1 MRFYFLLIIILL
13 PLFFLPS
20 LSNAQESSD
29 VMVVNPETNKI
40 YLFNENNKTISVID
54 GNNNKLLANIHLEGK
69 KSNILSWS
77 MITNNIPIIGTL
89 AGIITVII
97 GLFTYGQSQTIKKKD
112 IQKEIVFP
120 LIDEFDNK
128 SPNTTLAKLI
138 LDDVKIKSNDDNYAY
153 GQYNIDR
160 LKKVLAHHE
169 KKGNEPWDKGD
180 GYVRR
185 SFDALL
191 DFFVRLEYLQS
202 IGLLTKKEINYFRY
216 YIDRAAE
223 NPAVVNYIKEYKFPL
238 NGKLN
243 TKLKL

>member
-153 GQYNIDR
+153 GQYNVDR
-160 LKKVLAHHE
+160 LKKVLAYHE

-180 GYVRR
+180 GYVR